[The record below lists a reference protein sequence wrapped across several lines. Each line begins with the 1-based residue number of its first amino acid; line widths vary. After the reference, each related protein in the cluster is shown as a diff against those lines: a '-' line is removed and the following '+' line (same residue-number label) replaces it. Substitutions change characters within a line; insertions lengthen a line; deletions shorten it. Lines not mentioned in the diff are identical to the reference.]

1 MQLLTAD
8 LPKNLVPVET
18 RLSNLER
25 IFKPGTDSITL
36 QVGNSKIV
44 ISQSGIELECQ
55 GTIQIKSN
63 QVNINSSDVS
73 LSSCMN
79 MHIRAGNLLLL
90 RACGVTSIA
99 SNDGLVLRAPTINNV
114 TD

>member
-1 MQLLTAD
+1 
-8 LPKNLVPVET
+8 
-18 RLSNLER
+18 
-25 IFKPGTDSITL
+25 
-36 QVGNSKIV
+36 
-44 ISQSGIELECQ
+44 
-55 GTIQIKSN
+55 
-63 QVNINSSDVS
+63 VS